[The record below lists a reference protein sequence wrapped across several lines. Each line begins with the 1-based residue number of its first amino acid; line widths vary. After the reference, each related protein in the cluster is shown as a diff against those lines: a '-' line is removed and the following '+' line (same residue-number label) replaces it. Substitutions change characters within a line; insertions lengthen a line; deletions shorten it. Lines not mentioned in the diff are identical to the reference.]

1 MAPHNCKYFNTQ
13 SKNITEYWYFHFQ
26 PPVIESA
33 TNQNCNFCIT
43 FTYSKTV
50 SAYRMGACVSLTN
63 V

>member
-43 FTYSKTV
+43 FT
-50 SAYRMGACVSLTN
+50 
-63 V
+63 